1 MFLSLLVLLAS
12 KLAGICQHGWEIS
25 ALSPYNASVIPF
37 KLVLWIRNTRVQ
49 SLGAFLLGNEWIRTS
64 FSCFPLSTLGTFFP
78 FEFERL
84 TTGNHFMNFCS
95 YFISFKT
102 CGRPNS
108 VLGLGKAFSVGSCV
122 SFLFICFL
130 LDQNSFC
137 PSTANTTGKYG
148 ITHSKEPT
156 TKGSFNSVY

>member
-1 MFLSLLVLLAS
+1 M
-12 KLAGICQHGWEIS
+12 
-25 ALSPYNASVIPF
+25 
-37 KLVLWIRNTRVQ
+37 
-49 SLGAFLLGNEWIRTS
+49 GAFLLGNEWIRTS
-64 FSCFPLSTLGTFFP
+64 FSCFPLSALGTFFP

-84 TTGNHFMNFCS
+84 TTGNCFMNFYS

-102 CGRPNS
+102 CGGPNS
-108 VLGLGKAFSVGSCV
+108 ALGLGKAFSVGSCV

-156 TKGSFNSVY
+156 TKGHFNSVYLKKKNSGHKNFASAPNTLYFWRLFLKVNISLIIRGTRFLKTVHLSL